1 MVAKITSPSSVSKAL
16 NYNEKKVQKGVATC
30 LYAGNFLKD
39 ASTLS
44 FGEKLHRFKALHAL
58 NTRAKT
64 NTLHI
69 SLNFDPSE
77 SLSQERLVQIA
88 SSYLSKI
95 GFSEQPYLVYE
106 HRDAGHPHIHIVT
119 TNIQEN
125 GRRINTYNIGKNQS
139 QKARKEIE
147 EAFGLVKASGKK
159 TAQKGADDITATQKI
174 RYGKT
179 DTKRAITNVLHY
191 VLHSYHYTS
200 HAELNAVLKL
210 YNLAADAG
218 ADGSRIHR
226 NRGLLYRILDERGY
240 PIGVPIKASSI
251 FFKPTLPYLEVQ
263 FKKGEGARE
272 PFKQGLKTAI
282 DFQLYQRPINL
293 AEFVHRL
300 QGEKVTV
307 TLRKN
312 TQEVVYGLTYI
323 DHRTKAVFNGSDL
336 GKSYSAAGIQKRI
349 LEETQKSE
357 YKGAD
362 LLQKTSPASLPLTGK
377 DLGKQSTEK
386 LATEQEKSN
395 TESRSSDLL
404 HQLLKTEKEMENV
417 PYEFRKKKRPGGGL
431 QL

>member
-1 MVAKITSPSSVSKAL
+1 MVAKITSPGSVSKAL

-39 ASTLS
+39 ASALN
-44 FGEKLHRFKALHAL
+44 FGEKLHRFKALNEL

-77 SLSQERLVQIA
+77 SLPRERLVQIA
-88 SSYLSKI
+88 ATYLAKI
-95 GFSEQPYLVYE
+95 GFGDQPYLVYE
-106 HRDAGHPHIHIVT
+106 HKDAGHPHIHIVT
-119 TNIQEN
+119 TTIQEN

-147 EAFGLVKASGKK
+147 VAFGLVRAGGMK
-159 TAQKGADDITATQKI
+159 TAQKEGDDLLATQKI

-179 DTKRAITNVLHY
+179 DTKRAITNVLHN

-200 HAELNAVLKL
+200 LPELNAVLKL
-210 YNLAADAG
+210 YNLNADAG
-218 ADGSRIHR
+218 AEGSRIHQ
-226 NRGLLYRILDERGY
+226 NRGLLYRILDERGQA
-240 PIGVPIKASSI
+240 IGVPIKASGIS
-251 FFKPTLPYLEVQ
+251 FKPTLPYLEER

-272 PFKQGLKTAI
+272 PFKQKLKTAI
-282 DFQLYQRPINL
+282 DFQLYQKSKDL
-293 AEFVHRL
+293 EEFVHRL

-312 TQEVVYGLTYI
+312 AQEVVYGLTYI
-323 DHRTKAVFNGSDL
+323 DHLTKAVFNGSDL
-336 GKSYSAAGIQKRI
+336 GKGYSTTGIQKRI
-349 LEETQKSE
+349 LEGIQKSE
-357 YKGAD
+357 NKGAD
-362 LLQKTSPASLPLTGK
+362 LLQKTSPASLLHSGK
-377 DLGKQSTEK
+377 DAGKHPIEK
-386 LATEQEKSN
+386 LATEQEKAN

-417 PYEFRKKKRPGGGL
+417 PYEFRKKKKPGGGL
-431 QL
+431 HL